1 MAQQKSTT
9 KDNALPIITCHKVY
23 TAFKAEDDS
32 YGIPEYFENLTEIGI
47 EKTFSSDPFYAEG
60 VKKYVSNVLSSIA
73 ATVAVGDV
81 EEDKEV
87 KLLGHRRD
95 NNGLV
100 VRNINDQPATVALM
114 FTVKK
119 ADGTF
124 KGYVYYDGKFS
135 PSGVNAATSEG
146 SANYQ
151 VRTLTGEFKALDNG
165 DTDASKILMNEA
177 EVEEFFKKVPMP
189 DFSDSDSSIES

>member
-1 MAQQKSTT
+1 MTQA
-9 KDNALPIITCHKVY
+9 KDSALPIITCHKVY
-23 TAFKAEDDS
+23 MGFKDEEGN
-32 YGIPEYFENLTEIGI
+32 YGVPEYFENLTEIGI
-47 EKTFSSDPFYAEG
+47 EKSFSSDSFYAEG
-60 VKKYVSNVLSSIA
+60 VKKFVSNVLTSIT

-95 NNGLV
+95 KKGLV
-100 VRNINDQPATVALM
+100 VRNVNDQPATVALM

-135 PSGVNAATSEG
+135 PSGVSAATSEG

-151 VRTLTGEFKALDNG
+151 VRTLSGEFKALDNG
-165 DTDASKILMNEA
+165 DTDASKILMNET
-177 EVEEFFKKVPMP
+177 EVEEFFKSVPIP
-189 DFSDSDSSIES
+189 DFSESDQIES